1 MDQQFQSIIEAAVRQ
16 AKARKSLLWVDE
28 FARRIVSSTPLPVSE
43 SDLSEQITEE
53 AVRAGVAISVTQ
65 RIGAAMKPECCGAG
79 A

>member
-28 FARRIVSSTPLPVSE
+28 FARRIVSSTPLSVNE
-43 SDLSEQITEE
+43 ADLSERITQE
-53 AVRAGVAISVTQ
+53 AVRAGVAITVTQ
-65 RIGAAMKPECCGAG
+65 RLSASVESECCGVG

>member
-16 AKARKSLLWVDE
+16 AKARRSLLWVDE
-28 FARRIVSSTPLPVSE
+28 FAKRIVSSTPLSVSE
-43 SDLSEQITEE
+43 ADLSEQITQE

-65 RIGAAMKPECCGAG
+65 RLRAAECCGVG

>member
-28 FARRIVSSTPLPVSE
+28 FARRIVSSTPLSVNE
-43 SDLSEQITEE
+43 ADLSERITQE
-53 AVRAGVAISVTQ
+53 AVRAGVAITVTRRLSASVES
-65 RIGAAMKPECCGAG
+65 ECCGVG